1 MTNENMTG
9 ENKSNFL
16 IAAIIIGALLISGS
30 LVFLGLQ
37 MTKDKGLS
45 GEDLQT
51 EIFKGIDSYIQTEQK
66 KAAEAQAEAEKPKF
80 VEGDFTDDDPVMGD
94 KDAPVTIV
102 EFSDYQCPFCAAF
115 YNGALPDIKKK
126 YIDTGKVKLIYRDYP
141 LSSHP
146 EAYPAA
152 LLAECVDDLADDE
165 IYFKVHDEIF
175 ETIADGFKY
184 DSLSKFAGGLGVDEA
199 KLKKCFD
206 SDEFKDEIYADQK
219 DGEKAGVSGTPGFL
233 VNGWLISGAQEFSK
247 FEEVIEKELAK

>member
-1 MTNENMTG
+1 MNSD
-9 ENKSNFL
+9 KQSNIL
-16 IAAIIIGALLISGS
+16 IISIIISALMISGS

-37 MTKDKGLS
+37 MTQGNGLNS
-45 GEDLQT
+45 EDLQA
-51 EIFKGIDSYIQTEQK
+51 EIFKGIDTYIQDEQK
-66 KAAEAQAEAEKPKF
+66 KAVDAQAEAEKPKF
-80 VEGDFTDDDPVMGD
+80 VEGDFTDDDPIMGD

-141 LSSHP
+141 LSFHP
-146 EAYPAA
+146 DAFPAA
-152 LLAECVDDLADDE
+152 LLAECVDNLSDDE
-165 IYFKVHDEIF
+165 TYYKVHDQIF
-175 ETIADGFKY
+175 ETIAGGFDY
-184 DSLSKFAGGLGVDEA
+184 DALSKFAVGLGVDEA

-206 SDEFKDEIYADQK
+206 SNEFKDEIYADQK

-233 VNGWLISGAQEFSK
+233 VNGWLISGAQPFSK

>member
-1 MTNENMTG
+1 MNSDK
-9 ENKSNFL
+9 KSNIL
-16 IAAIIIGALLISGS
+16 ITSIIISALMISGS

-37 MTKDKGLS
+37 MTRGNGLNS
-45 GEDLQT
+45 KDLQA
-51 EIFKGIDSYIQTEQK
+51 EIFNGIDTYIQNEQK
-66 KAAEAQAEAEKPKF
+66 KAADAQAEAEKPKL

-94 KDAPVTIV
+94 ADAPITIV

-141 LSSHP
+141 LSFHP
-146 EAYPAA
+146 DAYPAA
-152 LLAECVDDLADDE
+152 LLAECVDNLSNDE
-165 IYFKVHDEIF
+165 AYYKIHDQIF
-175 ETIADGFKY
+175 ETIAGGFNY
-184 DSLSKFAGGLGVDEA
+184 DTLSKFAVGLGVDEA

-233 VNGWLISGAQEFSK
+233 VNGWLISGAQPFSK
-247 FEEVIEKELAK
+247 FEEVIEKELAE

>member
-1 MTNENMTG
+1 MNSDK
-9 ENKSNFL
+9 KSNIL
-16 IAAIIIGALLISGS
+16 ITSIIISALMISGS

-37 MTKDKGLS
+37 MTQGNGLKN
-45 GEDLQT
+45 EDLQA
-51 EIFKGIDSYIQTEQK
+51 EIFKGIDAYIQSEQK
-66 KAAEAQAEAEKPKF
+66 KAGEAQAEAEKPKL

-141 LSSHP
+141 LSFHP
-146 EAYPAA
+146 DAYPAA
-152 LLAECVDDLADDE
+152 LLAECVDALADDE
-165 IYFKVHDEIF
+165 TYYKVHDQIF
-175 ETIADGFKY
+175 ETIAGGFNY
-184 DSLSKFAGGLGVDEA
+184 DTLSKFAVGLGVDEA

-206 SDEFKDEIYADQK
+206 SNEFKDEIYADQK

-233 VNGWLISGAQEFSK
+233 VNGWLISGAQPFSK